1 MINNIPVYNNAV
13 IIKFVVMLSSCVRV
27 LLIQWSWILMVL
39 LLKDM
44 RS

>member
-13 IIKFVVMLSSCVRV
+13 IIKFVVMLSCVRV